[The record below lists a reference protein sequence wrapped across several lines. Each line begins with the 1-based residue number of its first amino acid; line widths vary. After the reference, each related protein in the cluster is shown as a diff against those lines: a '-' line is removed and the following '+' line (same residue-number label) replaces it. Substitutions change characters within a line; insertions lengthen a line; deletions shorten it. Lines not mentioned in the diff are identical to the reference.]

1 MLCYRNFFIAFELNY
16 SIFNSNESKH
26 FKIVLYE
33 LLLQNIL
40 FKLNLIG
47 LYLCSKVYKGNKS
60 QHISNIN
67 AENFSF

>member
-16 SIFNSNESKH
+16 SIFNSNLQSKR
-26 FKIVLYE
+26 FKIELYE

-47 LYLCSKVYKGNKS
+47 LKS
-60 QHISNIN
+60 ILFIAIS
-67 AENFSF
+67 